1 MNNRRLLIGLL
12 FSATMS
18 SQLCAAAT
26 AERMVTLEELYEI
39 AETSALRLR
48 PTTADEDAA
57 RRALNVA
64 RDNRLPDIGV
74 TASVGYIGDGFT
86 TDRGFGDY
94 QRAPIPHLSNG
105 LSLNVS
111 QPVYAGGAITAQ
123 IDMARLGA
131 EAAHLSTELERDNLR
146 MSLTEWYL
154 NLYKYSNLRTVVENN
169 IDRAR
174 KVLAEMQARYEQG
187 VALRNDITRYELLV
201 ADLELQLT
209 KINNLLDVINHELV
223 TVAGLP
229 EGTIVVPDNS
239 IIERLPSAAANE
251 AWWQQEAADNAP
263 SLRLAR
269 TQVDISRAS
278 ERLAHSERLPH
289 INLQAGW
296 TIDGPILVEVPPINR
311 NLSYWFV
318 GVGISYNISSIYKG
332 NRKVARSKA
341 ATRAAIDRSEVA
353 DQNVSLNVRAD
364 HIRYLEAFEELRTQQ
379 KSVELAQRN
388 YDTTFRRYSE
398 GMALITD
405 MLDASNSQ
413 LDAEQRLINARIN
426 IIYYYYKLL
435 YTSGKI

>member
-1 MNNRRLLIGLL
+1 MNNRKLLIGLL
-12 FSATMS
+12 LSATMS
-18 SQLCAAAT
+18 SQLCIAQS

-48 PTTADEDAA
+48 AAAADEDVA

-86 TDRGFGDY
+86 TGRSFGDY

-123 IDMARLGA
+123 IDLARLDT
-131 EAAHLSTELERDNLR
+131 EAAHISTELERDNVR

-154 NLYKYSNLRTVVENN
+154 NLYKYNNLRSVVENN

-209 KINNLLDVINHELV
+209 RINNLLDVINHELV
-223 TVAGLP
+223 TVLGLP
-229 EGTIVVPDNS
+229 EDTAIVPDNT
-239 IIERLPSAAANE
+239 IIERMPPVAAGE
-251 AWWQQEAADNAP
+251 AWWQQEAAGNAP

-269 TQVDISRAS
+269 TQVDICRAS
-278 ERLAHSERLPH
+278 ERLANSERLPH
-289 INLQAGW
+289 ISLHAGW
-296 TIDGPILVEVPPINR
+296 TIDGPILVEVPPVNR

-318 GVGISYNISSIYKG
+318 GVGISYNISSIFKG
-332 NRKVARSKA
+332 NRKVARSRA
-341 ATRAAIDRSEVA
+341 ATRAALDRSEVA
-353 DQNVSLNVRAD
+353 SQNVSLSVRAD
-364 HIRYLEAFEELRTQQ
+364 HIRYLEAFEELRMQQ

-388 YDTTFRRYSE
+388 YNTTLQRYTE

-413 LDAEQRLINARIN
+413 LDAEQRLINAHIN